1 MKLRCQICFEWISEV
16 DKKALAYPMNGTMF
30 TSVDPHHGFEPPFT
44 PAQVWDDFRCPYGPH
59 RPMIK
64 DDEIQTDEG
73 LISAKIKREDFSTER
88 TVKKREPIKK
98 NTEDLHVR
106 GVQQGIQ
113 DRKGKGR
120 VPGKSKAEVFT
131 CETCQKEFKEE
142 INLSRHKRMAHKGV

>member
-30 TSVDPHHGFEPPFT
+30 KSVDTHHGIAPPFT
-44 PAQVWDDFRCPYGPH
+44 PALVWEDFRCPYGPH

-88 TVKKREPIKK
+88 TVKKRGPIKDGTGSK
-98 NTEDLHVR
+98 KESSK
-106 GVQQGIQ
+106 
-113 DRKGKGR
+113 KGY
-120 VPGKSKAEVFT
+120 A
-131 CETCQKEFKEE
+131 CETCQKEFEKE

>member
-30 TSVDPHHGFEPPFT
+30 KSVDTHHGIAPPFT
-44 PAQVWDDFRCPYGPH
+44 PAQVWEDFRCPYGPH

-73 LISAKIKREDFSTER
+73 LIVVTVRGVLVATPTPPIEMSEQMDRKDFNTER
-88 TVKKREPIKK
+88 TVKKRGPIKDGTGSK
-98 NTEDLHVR
+98 KESSK
-106 GVQQGIQ
+106 
-113 DRKGKGR
+113 KGY
-120 VPGKSKAEVFT
+120 A
-131 CETCQKEFKEE
+131 CETCQKEFEKE